1 MKFIMVVFTQN
12 WVAFNN
18 FVIIILQFYYN
29 LTQPKEE
36 LGIFPLKENYEKTN
50 STFNCH
56 WSFMLLFQ

>member
-1 MKFIMVVFTQN
+1 MVVFAQN

-18 FVIIILQFYYN
+18 FVILICN

-36 LGIFPLKENYEKTN
+36 LGIFPLKENHEKTN
-50 STFNCH
+50 STFNYH

>member
-1 MKFIMVVFTQN
+1 MKFIMVVFAQN

-18 FVIIILQFYYN
+18 FVILICN

-36 LGIFPLKENYEKTN
+36 LGIFPLKENHEKTN